1 MYECHCTLEHLQH
14 KLLHFPIICNFCWT
28 MGFMG
33 IISDVFALLTPTTIN
48 TCTCT
53 YAYTSNTSTFIHAN
67 PCSPPH
73 TRNLTS
79 ILNFYFTILFLS
91 TSSSPHAYPHA
102 HHTTHP
108 HLYTPTHIPRPW
120 IFTFGLLFHS
130 DFPFLTRLC
139 PFHEPGG
146 SGTSSPPDW
155 SSTPYAGSVLHR
167 WFSQAFSCPFST
179 WPPFP
184 NQASSHCRR
193 TQTPHTPPPLLLYWL
208 LLHHLLQHHRLPSNL
223 STNRRIHVSP
233 SGLSNPP
240 SR

>member
-1 MYECHCTLEHLQH
+1 
-14 KLLHFPIICNFCWT
+14 
-28 MGFMG
+28 MG
-33 IISDVFALLTPTTIN
+33 IISDVFALLTPTIIN

-53 YAYTSNTSTFIHAN
+53 YAYTPDTSTFIHAN

-91 TSSSPHAYPHA
+91 TSSSPHAHPHA
-102 HHTTHP
+102 HLHTTHP
-108 HLYTPTHIPRPW
+108 HLYTPTHIPQPL

-146 SGTSSPPDW
+146 SGNFLPHRIGHPPPMQVV
-155 SSTPYAGSVLHR
+155 SSTVGFPTQLVVLFPPGTFFPIRPPHIAGGH
-167 WFSQAFSCPFST
+167 T
-179 WPPFP
+179 D
-184 NQASSHCRR
+184 H
-193 TQTPHTPPPLLLYWL
+193 THTPPPLLLYWL
-208 LLHHLLQHHRLPSNL
+208 PLHNLLQHHRLTSNL
-223 STNRRIHVSP
+223 STNRRIDVGP

-240 SR
+240 SCWFPWFWWNVCFQPNTPRLRS